1 MLQSMESQR
10 VGYNLVTI
18 NNNNNTLIPALAI
31 GSSSSCPLCPFDAST
46 SLCGFWFW
54 FCVINSIY
62 LFSGTSRCSRFIM

>member
-31 GSSSSCPLCPFDAST
+31 GSSFSCPLCPFDAST
-46 SLCGFWFW
+46 SLCGFGFALLIA
-54 FCVINSIY
+54 FTYFLVQQDAPGS
-62 LFSGTSRCSRFIM
+62 

>member
-31 GSSSSCPLCPFDAST
+31 GSSFSCPLCPFDAST
-46 SLCGFWFW
+46 SLRGFGFG
-54 FCVINSIY
+54 FALLIAFTYFLVQQDAPGS
-62 LFSGTSRCSRFIM
+62 